1 MRPCSSIARD
11 ERGVAAVEAA
21 LTLPFLLLLGIA
33 LAEFGTAFYQTQL
46 VQTGLR
52 DAGRYLSRVPDL
64 AAAEDAARR
73 VAVSGTPVPGETPRV
88 AWWKPEQVQIAY
100 RTTANPRDAGTGQ
113 RPYRAGDEVTV
124 VRVSTAVPY
133 VGLGLLTNFGV
144 SGFQIAA
151 AHEERYVGH

>member
-1 MRPCSSIARD
+1 MKPCSSIASD

-21 LTLPFLLLLGIA
+21 LALPFLVLLGLG
-33 LAEFGTAFYQTQL
+33 LAEFGTVFYQTQL

-64 AAAEDAARR
+64 AGAEDAARR
-73 VAVSGTPVPGETPRV
+73 VAVTGTPAPGEAARV
-88 AWWKPEQVQIAY
+88 VWWKPEHVQIAY
-100 RTTANPRDAGTGQ
+100 RTTANPRDAVTGT
-113 RPYRAGDEVTV
+113 RPYRSGEVVTV
-124 VRVSTAVPY
+124 VRVSTSVPY
-133 VGLGLLTNFGV
+133 VGLGLLSNFGV